1 MTQFPHGNS
10 KWKAK
15 LTTPYVRTNPDL
27 FDEIRKKN
35 GAPSTIFRKLL
46 TEGPKDLI
54 RHLVDAP
61 RDIEQVSNIKKN
73 QRRSDRFC
81 HDAFYNIIDL
91 KAEVKE
97 FITYYR
103 LFPNVVVF
111 GCNDALLTKLRAIL
125 GRKDLPNQMLTV
137 DTTFK
142 LGDFYCTV
150 LIFVETEF
158 EEKPLIPVIYM
169 LHERK
174 LQDCHDVF
182 FREVAKLIPEL
193 KNPEKIFF
201 VTDDETAIVNAL
213 KEHFPNVDAYRC
225 WNHVISDCRRKLALI
240 NIGKRKQQQKYIDDI
255 YTLIRASS
263 KEEYMELLLSMSVT
277 WDKVSNLIKIEL
289 VHQHDHVKQ

>member
-1 MTQFPHGNS
+1 MKF
-10 KWKAK
+10 
-15 LTTPYVRTNPDL
+15 
-27 FDEIRKKN
+27 
-35 GAPSTIFRKLL
+35 LL
-46 TEGPKDLI
+46 
-54 RHLVDAP
+54 H
-61 RDIEQVSNIKKN
+61 
-73 QRRSDRFC
+73 
-81 HDAFYNIIDL
+81 
-91 KAEVKE
+91 
-97 FITYYR
+97 
-103 LFPNVVVF
+103 
-111 GCNDALLTKLRAIL
+111 
-125 GRKDLPNQMLTV
+125 
-137 DTTFK
+137 
-142 LGDFYCTV
+142 TV

-193 KNPEKIFF
+193 KNPKKIFF

-263 KEEYMELLLSMSVT
+263 KEEYLKLKEESEIN
-277 WDKVSNLIKIEL
+277 KSNLTRVSE
-289 VHQHDHVKQ
+289 

>member
-1 MTQFPHGNS
+1 
-10 KWKAK
+10 
-15 LTTPYVRTNPDL
+15 
-27 FDEIRKKN
+27 
-35 GAPSTIFRKLL
+35 
-46 TEGPKDLI
+46 
-54 RHLVDAP
+54 
-61 RDIEQVSNIKKN
+61 
-73 QRRSDRFC
+73 
-81 HDAFYNIIDL
+81 
-91 KAEVKE
+91 
-97 FITYYR
+97 
-103 LFPNVVVF
+103 
-111 GCNDALLTKLRAIL
+111 
-125 GRKDLPNQMLTV
+125 
-137 DTTFK
+137 
-142 LGDFYCTV
+142 
-150 LIFVETEF
+150 
-158 EEKPLIPVIYM
+158 M

-193 KNPEKIFF
+193 KTPEKIFF

-277 WDKVSNLIKIEL
+277 WDKVSKLIKIEL